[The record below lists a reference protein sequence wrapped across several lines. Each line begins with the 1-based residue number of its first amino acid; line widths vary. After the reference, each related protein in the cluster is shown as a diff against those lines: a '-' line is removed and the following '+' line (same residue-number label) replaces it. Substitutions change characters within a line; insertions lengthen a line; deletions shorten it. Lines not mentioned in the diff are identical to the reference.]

1 MYGVIGNNYFNMYEL
16 ASASGITSLGR
27 MMIKSSAKIV
37 SNFIADAV
45 QNKENHDYLIGGDTD
60 SCVASTL
67 LCTSKGN
74 MTIENL
80 FNISE
85 NYIKK
90 DENNKRYVKK
100 VENMEVLTVNKSK
113 ELVYSPI
120 KYVMKH
126 KVKKRMYKLTIDG
139 NSVRVTEDHSLMCV
153 RDNELIEVKPKEL
166 QKGDKILYL
175 KS

>member
-1 MYGVIGNNYFNMYEL
+1 MYEL

-27 MMIKSSAKIV
+27 MMIKSASKIV
-37 SNFIADAV
+37 SNFISNTVNESEDG
-45 QNKENHDYLIGGDTD
+45 DYTVAGDTD
-60 SCVASTL
+60 SGDFNTVL
-67 LCTSKGN
+67 YVDEQPIKIG
-74 MTIENL
+74 EL
-80 FNISE
+80 FNLCSE
-85 NYIKK
+85 YIKK
-90 DENNKRYVKK
+90 DDINQKYVKK
-100 VENMEVLTVNKSK
+100 VCNKSVLTVNKNK

-126 KVKKRMYKLTIDG
+126 KVKKRMYKLSIDG

-153 RDNELIEVKPKEL
+153 RDNELIEVKPKDL